1 MHACVF
7 VFVLSKGQRTCLWDG
22 RLEDE
27 GVSTESDVRAEML
40 SERGR
45 WRLEGLLSAASV
57 RAVRLEESCW

>member
-1 MHACVF
+1 M
-7 VFVLSKGQRTCLWDG
+7 CLWDG

-45 WRLEGLLSAASV
+45 WRLEGLLSAASI